1 MGNLRMKL
9 SKVTAAGFPVIIS
22 APWYLDVINYGED
35 WKQYYSVEPLHFAG
49 K

>member
-1 MGNLRMKL
+1 MGNLHMKL
-9 SKVTAAGFPVIIS
+9 SKVTADGFPVIIS

-35 WKQYYSVEPLHFAG
+35 WKQYYSVEPLLFAG